1 LKNAAATP
9 RFFYAARRFRVRFT
23 INMLGVLPSLMA
35 CFAGSAGQTAP
46 DAAAVRARRQG
57 RGGVSMRLVT
67 KLGVAGAFALLAW
80 PAVSI
85 AAEMRGVTATE
96 IKIGQTMPYSG
107 PVSAFG
113 ALGKGEVAYFK
124 MLNERGGINGRKINL
139 ISLDDSYAP
148 PKTVEQ
154 TRRLVESDEVA
165 LIFSSIG
172 TAHNTA
178 IAKYLQGK
186 NIPQLFVG
194 SGASKFADIAQYPQA
209 TLGVQGP
216 FRYEARLY
224 ARYALAK
231 NPDAKFAVISQND
244 DFGRDYLLGLK
255 DVLGEKYD
263 SLVTAATYEVQ
274 DPTIDSQIVKLK
286 ASGADVLVIAA
297 TPKFAAQS
305 IRKVYEIGWKPLTF
319 LSNVAVWI
327 STVMQPAGLEA
338 GTGILST
345 AYVKDPDDPAWNDDA
360 GVKAWREFMV
370 KYAPD
375 ADLHDTNYVNAY
387 NGAMAMEYVLK
398 ACGDDLSTENILR
411 QTYAIKNLELP
422 MLLPG
427 IKVNTSPTDHVPVD
441 QMQFMRF
448 NGKTWDRFGEL
459 QTGN

>member
-1 LKNAAATP
+1 MRFIAGFGARGAHAVLASIVTCVLIWPLASAAA
-9 RFFYAARRFRVRFT
+9 
-23 INMLGVLPSLMA
+23 
-35 CFAGSAGQTAP
+35 
-46 DAAAVRARRQG
+46 D
-57 RGGVSMRLVT
+57 
-67 KLGVAGAFALLAW
+67 
-80 PAVSI
+80 
-85 AAEMRGVTATE
+85 MRGVTATE
-96 IKIGQTMPYSG
+96 IRIGQTMPYSG

-113 ALGKGEVAYFK
+113 ALGKGEVGYFK
-124 MLNERGGINGRKINL
+124 MLNERGGIGGRKVNL
-139 ISLDDSYAP
+139 ISLDDGYAP

-231 NPDAKFAVISQND
+231 NPNAKFAVISQND

-255 DVLGEKYD
+255 DVLGDKYD
-263 SLVTAATYEVQ
+263 SIVTAATYEVQ

-286 ASGADVLVIAA
+286 SSGADVFVIAA

-305 IRKVYEIGWKPLTF
+305 IRKAFEIGWRPLTF
-319 LSNVAVWI
+319 LSNVAVWVN
-327 STVMQPAGLEA
+327 TVMEPAGLEA
-338 GTGILST
+338 STGILST
-345 AYVKDPDDPAWNDDA
+345 AYVKDPDDPAWKDDA
-360 GVKAWREFMV
+360 GVKAWREFMT
-370 KYAPD
+370 KYVPD
-375 ADLHDTNYVNAY
+375 GDQHDANYVNSY
-387 NGAMAMEYVLK
+387 NSAMALEAVLK
-398 ACGDDLSTENILR
+398 ACGEDLSTENILK
-411 QTYAIKNLELP
+411 QAYSIKDMELP

-448 NGKTWDRFGEL
+448 DGKSWARFGEL

>member
-1 LKNAAATP
+1 M
-9 RFFYAARRFRVRFT
+9 RF
-23 INMLGVLPSLMA
+23 
-35 CFAGSAGQTAP
+35 
-46 DAAAVRARRQG
+46 
-57 RGGVSMRLVT
+57 VT
-67 KLGVAGAFALLAW
+67 KFGAVSALVVLAW
-80 PAVSI
+80 PLASA

-113 ALGKGEVAYFK
+113 ALGKGEVGYFK

-172 TAHNTA
+172 TAQNTA

-224 ARYALAK
+224 ARHALAS
-231 NPDAKFAVISQND
+231 NPNATFAVISQND
-244 DFGRDYLLGLK
+244 DFGRDYLAGLK

-263 SLVTAATYEVQ
+263 AVVTGATYEIT

-305 IRKVYEIGWKPLTF
+305 IRKAYEIGWKPMIF
-319 LSNVAVWI
+319 LSNVAVWV
-327 STVMQPAGLEA
+327 SSVMQPAGLEA
-338 GTGILST
+338 GVGILST
-345 AYVKDPDDPAWNDDA
+345 AYVKDPDDPAWKDDA
-360 GVKAWREFMV
+360 GVKGWREFMT
-370 KYAPD
+370 KYIPD
-375 ADLHDTNYVNAY
+375 ADQHDTNYVNAY
-387 NGAMAMEYVLK
+387 NSAMALEAVLK
-398 ACGDDLSTENILR
+398 ACGDDLSTENILK
-411 QTYAIKNLELP
+411 QAYAIKNLELP

-427 IKVNTSPTDHVPVD
+427 IKLNTSPTDHVPID

-448 NGKTWDRFGEL
+448 NGKSWDRFGEL

>member
-1 LKNAAATP
+1 MHLT
-9 RFFYAARRFRVRFT
+9 RRFVA
-23 INMLGVLPSLMA
+23 LGGLAVL
-35 CFAGSAGQTAP
+35 T
-46 DAAAVRARRQG
+46 
-57 RGGVSMRLVT
+57 
-67 KLGVAGAFALLAW
+67 W
-80 PAVSI
+80 PAMSI
-85 AAEMRGVTATE
+85 AAEMRGVSASE

-113 ALGKGEVAYFK
+113 TLGKGEVGYFR
-124 MLNERGGINGRKINL
+124 MLNERGGINGRKVNL

-186 NIPQLFVG
+186 NIPQLFLA

-209 TLGVQGP
+209 TVGVQAP

-224 ARYALAK
+224 AKHALAK
-231 NPDAKFAVISQND
+231 NSNAKFAIISQND
-244 DFGRDYLLGLK
+244 DFGRDYLAGVK

-263 SLVTAATYEVQ
+263 QLVTGATYEVQ

-286 ASGADVLVIAA
+286 ASGADVLIIAA

-305 IRKVYEIGWKPLTF
+305 IRKVHEIGWKPMTF
-319 LSNVAVWI
+319 LSNVAVWV
-327 STVMQPAGLEA
+327 SSVMEPAGLEA
-338 GTGILST
+338 GIGILST
-345 AYVKDPDDPAWNDDA
+345 AYVKDPEDPAWKDDA
-360 GVKAWREFMV
+360 GVKGWRDFMA
-370 KYAPD
+370 KYIPD
-375 ADLHDTNYVNAY
+375 GDLRDANYINAY
-387 NGAMAMEYVLK
+387 NSAMALEHVLK

-411 QTYAIKNLELP
+411 QTYAIKDLELP

-427 IKVNTSPTDHVPVD
+427 IKINTSPSDHVPVD

-448 NGKTWDRFGEL
+448 NGKQWERFGEL
-459 QTGN
+459 PTGN

>member
-1 LKNAAATP
+1 MRLITGFGALCTIALAMPLAASSAAA
-9 RFFYAARRFRVRFT
+9 
-23 INMLGVLPSLMA
+23 
-35 CFAGSAGQTAP
+35 QTH
-46 DAAAVRARRQG
+46 
-57 RGGVSMRLVT
+57 RG
-67 KLGVAGAFALLAW
+67 
-80 PAVSI
+80 I
-85 AAEMRGVTATE
+85 TATE
-96 IKIGQTMPYSG
+96 IRIGQTMPYSG

-113 ALGKGEVAYFK
+113 ALGKGEVGYFK

-178 IAKYLQGK
+178 IAKYLQSK

-194 SGASKFADIAQYPQA
+194 SGASKFGDITQYPQA

-224 ARYALAK
+224 ARYALGK
-231 NPDAKFAVISQND
+231 NQNAKFAVISQND

-255 DVLGEKYD
+255 DVLGDRYD
-263 SLVTAATYEVQ
+263 ALVTAATYEVQ

-305 IRKVYEIGWKPLTF
+305 IRKVYEIGWKPMTF

-327 STVMQPAGLEA
+327 NTVMEPAGLEA
-338 GTGILST
+338 GIGILST
-345 AYVKDPDDPAWNDDA
+345 AYIKDPDD
-360 GVKAWREFMV
+360 
-370 KYAPD
+370 
-375 ADLHDTNYVNAY
+375 L
-387 NGAMAMEYVLK
+387 
-398 ACGDDLSTENILR
+398 
-411 QTYAIKNLELP
+411 
-422 MLLPG
+422 
-427 IKVNTSPTDHVPVD
+427 
-441 QMQFMRF
+441 
-448 NGKTWDRFGEL
+448 
-459 QTGN
+459 

>member
-1 LKNAAATP
+1 MFCLDGESADKPRLPWPLLK
-9 RFFYAARRFRVRFT
+9 
-23 INMLGVLPSLMA
+23 
-35 CFAGSAGQTAP
+35 
-46 DAAAVRARRQG
+46 RANIIG
-57 RGGVSMRLVT
+57 EGISMRFAA
-67 KLGVAGAFALLAW
+67 GVALGLGCVLGALVLAS
-80 PAVSI
+80 PAVSN
-85 AAEMRGVTATE
+85 AADMRGVTATE

-113 ALGKGEVAYFK
+113 ALGKGEVGYFK

-148 PKTVEQ
+148 PKAVEQ

-165 LIFSSIG
+165 LIFSTIG
-172 TAHNTA
+172 TAQNTA
-178 IAKYLQGK
+178 ISKYLQAK

-194 SGASKFADIAQYPQA
+194 SGASKFADIAQFPQA

-244 DFGRDYLLGLK
+244 DFGRDYVAGLK
-255 DVLGEKYD
+255 DVLGDKYD
-263 SLVTAATYEVQ
+263 SLVTAVTYEIS

-305 IRKVYEIGWKPLTF
+305 IRKVYEIGWKPMTF
-319 LSNVAVWI
+319 LSNVAVWV
-327 STVMQPAGLEA
+327 STVMEPAGLEA
-338 GTGILST
+338 GIGILST
-345 AYVKDPDDPAWNDDA
+345 AYVKDPDDPAWKDDA
-360 GVKAWREFMV
+360 GVRGWREFMT
-370 KYAPD
+370 KYVPE
-375 ADLHDTNYVNAY
+375 ADQHDTNYVNAY
-387 NGAMAMEYVLK
+387 NGAMTLEAVLK
-398 ACGDDLSTENILR
+398 ACGDDLSTENILK
-411 QTYAIKNLELP
+411 QAFAIKNLELP

-448 NGKTWDRFGEL
+448 NGKSWDRFGDL

>member
-1 LKNAAATP
+1 MRKAFGALGAISFLLLPNA
-9 RFFYAARRFRVRFT
+9 
-23 INMLGVLPSLMA
+23 
-35 CFAGSAGQTAP
+35 
-46 DAAAVRARRQG
+46 
-57 RGGVSMRLVT
+57 
-67 KLGVAGAFALLAW
+67 
-80 PAVSI
+80 SI
-85 AAEMRGVTATE
+85 TAEMRGVTSTE

-113 ALGKGEVAYFK
+113 ALGKGEAGYFR
-124 MLNERGGINGRKINL
+124 MLNERGGINGRRINF

-178 IAKYLQGK
+178 IAKYLQSK
-186 NIPQLFVG
+186 NIPQLFLA
-194 SGASKFADIAQYPQA
+194 SGASKFGDIAQFPQA
-209 TLGVQGP
+209 TMGVQAP

-231 NPDAKFAVISQND
+231 NPNARFAVISQND
-244 DFGRDYLLGLK
+244 DYGRDYLAGLK

-263 SLVTAATYEVQ
+263 SVVTVATYEIT

-286 ASGADVLVIAA
+286 ATNADVFVIAA

-305 IRKVYEIGWKPLTF
+305 IRKAYEIGWRPMTF
-319 LSNVAVWI
+319 LSNTAVWI
-327 STVMQPAGLEA
+327 STVMQPAGVEA
-338 GTGILST
+338 GTGIIST
-345 AYVKDPDDPAWNDDA
+345 AYVKDPDDPAWKDDP
-360 GVKAWREFMV
+360 GMKGWRDFMTR
-370 KYAPD
+370 YLPEGD
-375 ADLHDTNYVNAY
+375 QHDTNYVNAY
-387 NGAMAMEYVLK
+387 NSAMALEAVLR

-411 QTYAIKNLELP
+411 QAFAIKELELP

-427 IKVNTSPTDHVPVD
+427 IKVNTSPADHVPVD
-441 QMQFMRF
+441 QMQLMRF
-448 NGKTWDRFGEL
+448 NGKSWDRFGEL

>member
-1 LKNAAATP
+1 MRFYTPIAACAAFAVILSATP
-9 RFFYAARRFRVRFT
+9 LTA
-23 INMLGVLPSLMA
+23 
-35 CFAGSAGQTAP
+35 QT
-46 DAAAVRARRQG
+46 
-57 RGGVSMRLVT
+57 
-67 KLGVAGAFALLAW
+67 
-80 PAVSI
+80 
-85 AAEMRGVTATE
+85 MRGITPTE
-96 IKIGQTMPYSG
+96 IRIGQTMPYSG

-113 ALGKGEVAYFK
+113 ALGKGEVGYFK
-124 MLNERGGINGRKINL
+124 MLNERGGINGRKVNL
-139 ISLDDSYAP
+139 ISLDDGYAP

-186 NIPQLFVG
+186 NIPQLFIG
-194 SGASKFADIAQYPQA
+194 SGASKFADPAQYPQA

-231 NPDAKFAVISQND
+231 NPNAKFAVISQND

-263 SLVTAATYEVQ
+263 QIVTAATYEIQ
-274 DPTIDSQIVKLK
+274 DPTIDSQVVKLK
-286 ASGADVLVIAA
+286 ASGADVFVIAA

-305 IRKVYEIGWKPLTF
+305 IRKAFEIGWKPMTF
-319 LSNVAVWI
+319 LSNVAVWV
-327 STVMQPAGLEA
+327 STVMEPAGLEA
-338 GTGILST
+338 GQGILST
-345 AYVKDPDDPAWNDDA
+345 AYVKDPDDPAWKDDA
-360 GVKAWREFMV
+360 GVKGWREFMI
-370 KYAPD
+370 KYVPD
-375 ADLHDTNYVNAY
+375 GDLHDTNYVNSY
-387 NGAMAMEYVLK
+387 NSAMALEHVLK
-398 ACGDDLSTENILR
+398 ACGEDLSTENILK
-411 QTYAIKNLELP
+411 QAYAIKDLELP

-427 IKVNTSPTDHVPVD
+427 IKVNTSPTDHIPVE

-448 NGKTWDRFGEL
+448 KGRTWERFGEL

>member
-1 LKNAAATP
+1 M
-9 RFFYAARRFRVRFT
+9 FRSKREKA
-23 INMLGVLPSLMA
+23 NDGE
-35 CFAGSAGQTAP
+35 
-46 DAAAVRARRQG
+46 G
-57 RGGVSMRLVT
+57 RLMRLVRVFCG
-67 KLGVAGAFALLAW
+67 LSALAMLAW
-80 PAVSI
+80 PAIS
-85 AAEMRGVTATE
+85 AAADMRGVTATE
-96 IKIGQTMPYSG
+96 IRIGQTMPYSG

-113 ALGKGEVAYFK
+113 ALGKGEVGYFR
-124 MLNERGGINGRKINL
+124 MLNERGGINGRKVNL
-139 ISLDDSYAP
+139 ISLDDGYAP

-209 TLGVQGP
+209 TLGVQAP

-231 NPDAKFAVISQND
+231 NPNAKFAVISQND

-255 DVLGEKYD
+255 DVLGDKYD
-263 SLVTAATYEVQ
+263 EVVTAATYEIQ

-286 ASGADVLVIAA
+286 ASGADVFVIAA

-305 IRKVYEIGWKPLTF
+305 IRKAFEIGWRPMTF
-319 LSNVAVWI
+319 LANVAVWV
-327 STVMQPAGLEA
+327 SSVMQPAGLEA
-338 GTGILST
+338 GIGILST
-345 AYVKDPDDPAWNDDA
+345 AYVKDPDDPAWKDDA

-370 KYAPD
+370 KYVPD
-375 ADLHDTNYVNAY
+375 GDLHDTNYVNAY
-387 NGAMAMEYVLK
+387 NSAMTLEAVLK
-398 ACGDDLSTENILR
+398 ACGDDLSTENILK
-411 QTYAIKNLELP
+411 QAYAIKNLELP

-448 NGKTWDRFGEL
+448 NGKSWERFGDL
-459 QTGN
+459 QTGE

>member
-1 LKNAAATP
+1 M
-9 RFFYAARRFRVRFT
+9 RFVTGFGAV
-23 INMLGVLPSLMA
+23 
-35 CFAGSAGQTAP
+35 SA
-46 DAAAVRARRQG
+46 
-57 RGGVSMRLVT
+57 LV
-67 KLGVAGAFALLAW
+67 VLAW
-80 PAVSI
+80 PLAS
-85 AAEMRGVTATE
+85 AAAAMRGVTATE

-113 ALGKGEVAYFK
+113 ALGKGEVGYFK
-124 MLNERGGINGRKINL
+124 MLNERGGINGRKVNL

-172 TAHNTA
+172 TAQNTA

-224 ARYALAK
+224 ARHALAS
-231 NPDAKFAVISQND
+231 NPNATFAVISQND
-244 DFGRDYLLGLK
+244 DFGRDYLAGLK

-263 SLVTAATYEVQ
+263 AVVTGATYEIT

-305 IRKVYEIGWKPLTF
+305 IRKAYEIGWKPMIF
-319 LSNVAVWI
+319 LSNVAVWV
-327 STVMQPAGLEA
+327 SSVMQPAGLEA
-338 GTGILST
+338 GIGILST
-345 AYVKDPDDPAWNDDA
+345 AYVKDPDDPAWKDDA
-360 GVKAWREFMV
+360 GVKGWREFMT
-370 KYAPD
+370 KYIPD
-375 ADLHDTNYVNAY
+375 ADQHDTNYVNAY
-387 NGAMAMEYVLK
+387 NSAMALEAVLK
-398 ACGDDLSTENILR
+398 ACGDDLSTENILK
-411 QTYAIKNLELP
+411 QAYAIKNLELP

-427 IKVNTSPTDHVPVD
+427 IKLNTSPTDHVPID

-448 NGKTWDRFGEL
+448 NGKSWDRFGEL